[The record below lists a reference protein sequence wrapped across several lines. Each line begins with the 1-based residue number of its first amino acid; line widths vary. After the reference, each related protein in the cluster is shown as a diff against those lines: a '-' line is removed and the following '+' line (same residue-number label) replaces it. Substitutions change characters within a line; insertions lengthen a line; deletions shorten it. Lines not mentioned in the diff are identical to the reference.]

1 LYFQLYRISLPFD
14 QFLQEDD
21 IWPGFVRLKEFD
33 WQELLPENSQTMKV
47 ISEGLL
53 SGGKF
58 LLPEE

>member
-1 LYFQLYRISLPFD
+1 
-14 QFLQEDD
+14 
-21 IWPGFVRLKEFD
+21 VRLKEFD
-33 WQELLPENSQTMKV
+33 WEELLPENSQTMKV